1 MKESLSSTVS
11 RRDFL
16 KVCGATATALGLSQS
31 SIPAIAET
39 IEKAAAK
46 PPVIWIQA
54 QNCTGCVISSINSN
68 HPTAAE
74 LVLDTL
80 SFRYHPNI
88 MAASGD
94 LAIKALNDTIE
105 KEKGRYVLVWEG
117 AVPDKEDGLFATSG
131 EDNGKPITSVTW
143 LDKAANNAAAIIA
156 SGTCACFGGI
166 PRANAQVTGAK
177 GLLFTGTKSG
187 GAYKGKVPVINVSG
201 CPPNA
206 DWLVG
211 TIAYYLLFKKV
222 PPLDQYGR
230 PTMFY
235 GSLIHDNCE
244 RRAAFEA
251 GLFVEK
257 WGDPAA
263 VSKSDG
269 GTADRNYCLFM
280 KGCKGPM
287 TFADC
292 SIRRWNSR
300 VNWAI
305 GSHGICIGCT
315 QPEFYDDLDPLY
327 AELSDVNVFG
337 IETTAD
343 TIGKVLGVVAIV
355 GIGAHLVGNIAT
367 GRVSGKGGE

>member
-1 MKESLSSTVS
+1 LKESLNSKVS
-11 RRDFL
+11 RREFL
-16 KVCGATATALGLSQS
+16 KLCGATATALGLSQS

-68 HPTAAE
+68 HPNAAE
-74 LVLDTL
+74 LVLDIL

-105 KEKGRYVLVWEG
+105 KEKGRYILVWEG
-117 AVPDKEDGLFATSG
+117 SVPDKEDGLYCAFG
-131 EDNGKPITSVTW
+131 EDNGKPITAVKW
-143 LDKAANNAAAIIA
+143 LEKAASNAAAVIA
-156 SGTCACFGGI
+156 TGTCASYGGI
-166 PRANAQVTGAK
+166 PRSNAAVTGAK
-177 GLLFTGTKSG
+177 GLLFDGTTAG
-187 GAYKGKVPVINVSG
+187 GAYKGSTPVINVPG

-222 PPLDQYGR
+222 PPLDQYKR

-235 GSLIHDNCE
+235 GQLIHDNCE

-251 GLFVEK
+251 GLFLEK

-263 VSKSDG
+263 IAASDG
-269 GTADRNYCLFM
+269 GTADRNYCLFK
-280 KGCKGPM
+280 KGCKGPV
-287 TFADC
+287 TYSDC
-292 SIRRWNSR
+292 PIRRWNSR
-300 VNWAI
+300 VDWPI
-305 GSHGICIGCT
+305 GGHGICIGCT
-315 QPEFYDDLDPLY
+315 QPEFYQDIWPLY
-327 AELSDVNVFG
+327 GEVDGVNVFG

-343 TIGKVLGVVAIV
+343 MIGKVLGVVAVV
-355 GIGAHLVGNIAT
+355 GIGAHLIGNIAT
-367 GRVSGKGGE
+367 GRVGGKGGE